1 MKLFEYFRADQAVN
15 LESFI
20 EAEAGCLLVPRTQLR
35 GVESHSILHFAK
47 TVENAGRASLRCSTD
62 IILCF
67 PENSVDV
74 YNMGPGIRQIEG
86 LREDLAPFKKL
97 NKMLDMYNIKHV
109 VFLEEDF
116 SSTEVQLCKEE
127 MKQSRFQISYKD
139 DVPSSPDDLY
149 KQLDGLQEGG
159 VIVYTQTR
167 EEQYDQL
174 RIWSQGRN
182 ISVTLAWQ
190 SSIFIDILNLF

>member
-20 EAEAGCLLVPRTQLR
+20 EAKAGCLLVPRTQLR
-35 GVESHSILHFAK
+35 GVESHSILHFADCISDAAIALK
-47 TVENAGRASLRCSTD
+47 RCSTD
-62 IILCF
+62 VILCI
-67 PENSVDV
+67 PENMDNV
-74 YNMGPGIRQIEG
+74 GPGVRQIDG
-86 LREDLAPFKKL
+86 LREDLALFKKL
-97 NKMLDMYNIKHV
+97 KEMLDMYNIKHV

-127 MKQSRFQISYKD
+127 MKQCRFQISYKD
-139 DVPSSPDDLY
+139 DVPSSLVDLY

-159 VIVYTQTR
+159 VIVYTQIR
-167 EEQYDQL
+167 KQQHGEL

-182 ISVTLAWQ
+182 ILLHGQ
-190 SSIFIDILNLF
+190 